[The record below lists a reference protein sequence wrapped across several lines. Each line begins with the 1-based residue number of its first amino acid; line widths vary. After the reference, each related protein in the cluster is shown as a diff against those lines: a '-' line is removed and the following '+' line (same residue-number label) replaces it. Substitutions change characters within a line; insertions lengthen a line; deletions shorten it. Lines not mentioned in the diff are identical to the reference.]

1 MDDEQS
7 AEAADRRRVASGINR
22 FSGMHDLKSVIRIIG
37 IATIGLCALSAV
49 PSSAQSPANEPP
61 NAVLDIE
68 PEPPVASVGESLTF
82 KANRSTDANGGTL
95 TYSWR
100 FGDGQTGSGVQV
112 AHSYASA
119 GRFTVRLTV
128 TDPQGA
134 ASEVTRDVQVLASA
148 LNNDPVAH
156 IATGPRTGTAPAA
169 LTFDGRGSFDVDG
182 DPITHDWIVSQSGT
196 IVDQSEGS
204 LVSLVFS
211 QPGEY
216 EIVLRVSD
224 DRGGVDETEPEEVLI
239 SERVIDDGD
248 DDSNDGDDGGDDG
261 NGEEPPGRL
270 VPDSADQRPTIACG
284 FGMLGAMLG
293 SMIGLTAMRRRRP

>member
-1 MDDEQS
+1 
-7 AEAADRRRVASGINR
+7 
-22 FSGMHDLKSVIRIIG
+22 MHDLKSAIRIIG

-95 TYSWR
+95 SYSWR

-134 ASEVTRDVQVLASA
+134 ATEVTRDVQILSSA
-148 LNNDPVAH
+148 MNSEPVAH

-182 DPITHDWIVSQSGT
+182 DPITHDWLVLQGGT
-196 IVDQSEGS
+196 IVDRSEGS
-204 LVSLVFS
+204 LVSILFS
-211 QPGEY
+211 LPGEY

-224 DRGGVDETEPEEVLI
+224 DHGGVDETEPQEILI
-239 SERVIDDGD
+239 SERVTDDGSD
-248 DDSNDGDDGGDDG
+248 DDDGSDGDSDGEDDG
-261 NGEEPPGRL
+261 EVPIGRNI
-270 VPDSADQRPTIACG
+270 PDSADQRPSIACG

-293 SMIGLTAMRRRRP
+293 SMIGLTAMRRRRA